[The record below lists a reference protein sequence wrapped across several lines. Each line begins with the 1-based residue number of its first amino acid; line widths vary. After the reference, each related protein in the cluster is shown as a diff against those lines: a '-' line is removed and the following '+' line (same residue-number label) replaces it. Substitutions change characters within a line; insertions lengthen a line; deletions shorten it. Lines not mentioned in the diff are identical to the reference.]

1 MSKNII
7 DIKTNTNSNNET
19 NIELEL
25 GNVIRIKSPKN
36 EKLNMQTFIIDYI
49 DSSKMLLTNI
59 ETLNTIKLK
68 INQDGTIGDGT
79 IVELAILSR
88 STEKGY
94 ARQNNLL
101 PGTWINIYFGGDIP
115 VIITGEITNLEED
128 MIEIKTVDDD
138 VIYINFDY
146 KGIPEDLPIENI
158 EIREKPVKK
167 VEEVAIEEDVAE
179 EPIVMEEI
187 PELEKEKAFVKPEEL
202 EITVPVEKVKAQM
215 REFIIKADQIK
226 FGDEELGPIVQFMD
240 VSDKRRRYSIE
251 QQVSDLLDDLLST
264 VPSAQRTERVLN
276 NIHVIIERFKQLR
289 DYFSF
294 KDEYGN
300 VEGALVRES
309 TYKPLLN
316 YFRTFSNNLYWIM
329 PIVKNKKKIYLSD
342 NNDDASQ
349 GVINIEL
356 DKDLSKIT
364 DLIDLYKADELSNE
378 QNKYS
383 SLYASLNPY
392 FTPFEYI
399 DDENISEI
407 IIEKYVNNDINVII
421 DNLGDMY
428 SSIYSNKKIRSRRF
442 VIDKYNLGISKLDA
456 TSFSGNKMLATRVKL
471 TNPDLMSIKS
481 FMFLPEPVMRFSKA
495 NLPGT
500 TILERSNL
508 NLSFIN
514 YWELLKSDT
523 FVKNVILDN
532 LGENIEYTDDSFAT
546 SIKNIILNLSDDE
559 KRGMTN
565 EQLYLQ
571 FINHIIPKT
580 KTLFNLM
587 KKYIHGK
594 LSIVDVVS
602 YLEPFLIYTE
612 SLTYMQYKE
621 IVSFID
627 EKISEFNRTFIEKSK
642 SFMSLSNMITKQ
654 DRYYPKVFENVQN
667 VISNIK
673 NKDNVRD
680 EVFTTYDI
688 NFNKDTPFSNLEILR
703 KIIIKDYG
711 HLYTYALSLQNDVLV
726 YPLDLS
732 NLLESEGKDIQTDIN
747 KDESSDQCKT
757 IVVAKRYTSVEELNK
772 DNGIEIYFDK
782 NLDKTNYNLTD
793 DQEKEMAKRTP
804 DDFLQYLV
812 KNLKEKN
819 KIDDDQAERLA
830 ETLILGHKRVMDGH
844 YAIVYKFTGSTEDE
858 FIYYVRKD
866 GKWVL
871 DETIGKN
878 VKTVEDDILCN
889 FQEKCINATS
899 PKEKEDK
906 CEGVSLNELQ
916 LQKEAI
922 KEVVDAFDVK
932 YHKSKTE
939 YDAFVREKYKYY
951 MDILPI
957 VSKIETEN
965 MLKYNKQKYKLSS
978 EVDDEALVQSPFQ
991 PLLNIILGQEDYTKK
1006 QHDIN
1011 RFVNSF
1017 TRTAYL
1023 NTYGPLGKLETP
1035 AWLYCIKTG
1044 VKLLPTF
1051 RHDMAV
1057 AWIKD
1062 QETFNDF
1069 VDGLINRVGKKSDDG
1084 DWWIDEKSGWPIRRI
1099 DFDVEEGYED
1109 GFRVSTRDVLTKQLG
1124 DTILTQ
1130 SKQVLAQTPESRII
1144 SNITNAVSFAMGI
1157 NLETQKDLIIN
1168 CVTQKIKDVLPSES
1182 DYKKFMKDMANK
1194 NKVVP
1199 SFAELYNSTLLYNTL
1214 GMILIAIQTS
1224 IPSIKT
1230 RKTFPGCI
1238 RSFLGYPF
1246 EGNGDFTSLQYLT
1259 CIAYDIKRTTVEPW
1273 DVMKKKTQTYIFDKI
1288 KNAIDGSEKVPGLL
1302 AFPEVKRKIEE
1313 KTEYL
1318 LSMPLEDIA
1327 EEHRITN
1334 WTQFLPPL
1342 VSFKIKNLENISGE
1356 FKSALVTEL
1365 KTGSRKQQEKI
1376 AVINSKIIQFSLAIQ
1391 SAIQGIL
1398 NKKALLL
1405 KNSNNEPYLEN
1416 ACCNEKSR
1424 ETTIQYFENKDPS
1437 IKQYNEIVA
1446 NLTHILED
1454 IEKYTKSL
1462 IFSSNINTKNKY
1474 PPVSTEFS
1482 ETTIYLAFIH
1492 YCKFKSI
1499 LAIPEK
1505 LIPLCTDKPS
1515 NLIDPNDSLNEII
1528 KKLKS
1533 DGRNYTL
1540 DSFLR
1545 MLQIIAR
1552 NNIVNLSFDTPTISS
1567 IATLILTLDAF
1578 DLENEEIVE
1587 PALRK
1592 LIMNALD
1599 TFDMATQQTTPET
1612 RELNDYLLKH
1622 IESMKSEIVRFVTD
1636 NKGNNLSI
1644 TKKSLKKMTSFVNTL
1659 DMWYSEKDNEE
1670 SISSDTAY
1678 NQMNYYKNMMQNI
1691 VNVFPNIILN
1701 KVDYNSITIPG
1712 YWGYSNIHESKLKT
1726 NVRQYY
1732 ERLKPFY
1739 NDESITKVLNTIFQ
1753 TAKNIIRL
1761 SNVIPCFSTIKHKDK
1776 ILRPIF
1782 DERTSNLIFE
1792 FLMLR
1797 IFILYIDLADDSN
1810 MIVREATK
1818 KMVVDDIFTVEYVEE
1833 RETKVDIQE
1842 TTHSEMD
1849 ITLLRG
1855 KQKELRQKI
1864 SHLIVV
1870 FFDFMETTKD
1880 IVNISYSQIRDRV
1893 FKIKTA
1899 EKDRITDRL
1908 NKLTDEGRE
1917 IDTMLKINKLGVWSK
1932 GLQKGLTTY
1941 VKETYDEEREF
1952 MDHMEAVERK
1962 IKTKMKGV
1970 TEENMDLYMDDA
1982 LEEEARIQDIENDVN
1997 DIGFLT
2003 EDYMDGNYDTMDA
2016 PELDNYDDYN

>member
-7 DIKTNTNSNNET
+7 DIKSNSNSNNET

-49 DSSKMLLTNI
+49 DNSKMLLTNI
-59 ETLNTIKLK
+59 DTLNTIKLK
-68 INQDGTIGDGT
+68 INADGTIGDGS

-88 STEKGY
+88 SSEKGY

-101 PGTWINIYFGGDIP
+101 PGTWINVYFGGDIP

-128 MIEIKTVDDD
+128 IIEIKTVDDD

-167 VEEVAIEEDVAE
+167 IEPVVDE

-187 PELEKEKAFVKPEEL
+187 PELEKEKAIVKPEEL
-202 EITVPVEKVKAQM
+202 EITVPIEKVKAQM
-215 REFIIKADQIK
+215 REFIVKADQIK

-240 VSDKRRRYSIE
+240 VSDTRRRYSIE

-264 VPSAQRTERVLN
+264 VPSTQRTERVLN
-276 NIHVIIERFKQLR
+276 NIHIIIERFKQLR
-289 DYFSF
+289 EYFSY

-300 VEGALVRES
+300 VAGALVREA
-309 TYKPLLN
+309 TYKPLLR
-316 YFRTFSNNLYWIM
+316 YFATFSNNLYWIL
-329 PIVKNKKKIYLSD
+329 PIIKNKKKIYLSE
-342 NNDDASQ
+342 NNDDISQ

-356 DKDLSKIT
+356 DKDLNKIT
-364 DLIDLYKADELSNE
+364 DLIGLYKGGELSNE
-378 QNKYS
+378 ENKYS
-383 SLYASLNPY
+383 SLYTSLNPY

-442 VIDKYNLGISKLDA
+442 VIDKYNLGLSKLDA

-481 FMFLPEPVMRFSKA
+481 FMFLPEPVMRFSKV

-500 TILERSNL
+500 TMLERSNL

-532 LGENIEYTDDSFAT
+532 LSENIEYTDDSFST

-565 EQLYLQ
+565 EQLYVQ

-587 KKYIHGK
+587 KKYIYGK

-602 YLEPFLIYTE
+602 YLEPFLIYTD

-621 IVSFID
+621 IVAFID
-627 EKISEFNRTFIEKSK
+627 EKISEFNRSFIEKSK
-642 SFMSLSNMITKQ
+642 AFMSLSNVMTKQ
-654 DRYYPKVFENVQN
+654 DRYYPKVFENIQT

-680 EVFTTYDI
+680 DVFSTYDI

-732 NLLESEGKDIQTDIN
+732 NLLEIEGKTIQTDIN
-747 KDESSDQCKT
+747 ADNSSEQCKT
-757 IVVAKRYTSVEELNK
+757 IVVAKRYNSVEELNK
-772 DNGIEIYFDK
+772 DNDIEIYFDK
-782 NLDKTNYNLTD
+782 ALDKTNYNLTD
-793 DQEKEMAKRTP
+793 DQEKEMVKRTP
-804 DDFLQYLV
+804 DDFFQYLV
-812 KNLKEKN
+812 KDLKQKN
-819 KIDDDQAERLA
+819 KVDDAQAERLA

-844 YAIVYKFTGSTEDE
+844 YAIVYKFTGNAEDD
-858 FIYYVRKD
+858 FIYYIRKD

-871 DETIGKN
+871 DETIGKD

-889 FQEKCINATS
+889 FQEKCITATT
-899 PKEKEDK
+899 PKQKEDK

-916 LQKEAI
+916 LQKNAI
-922 KEVVDAFDVK
+922 KDVVDAFDVK

-939 YDAFVREKYKYY
+939 YDAFIREKYQYY

-957 VSKIETEN
+957 ISKMETEN
-965 MLKYNKQKYKLSS
+965 MLKYNKQKYRLSS
-978 EVDDEALVQSPFQ
+978 EVDDEQLIQSPFQ
-991 PLLNIILGQEDYTKK
+991 PLLNIILGQEDYAKK

-1023 NTYGPLGKLETP
+1023 NTYGPLGKLETT

-1062 QETFNDF
+1062 PETFNDF

-1124 DTILTQ
+1124 DSILTQ
-1130 SKQVLAQTPESRII
+1130 SKQVLAQTPESKII

-1194 NKVVP
+1194 NKTVP

-1230 RKTFPGCI
+1230 RKTFPGCV

-1288 KNAIDGSEKVPGLL
+1288 KNAIDGSEKVSGLL

-1318 LSMPLEDIA
+1318 LSMPLEDVA

-1454 IEKYTKSL
+1454 IEKYTKSV

-1492 YCKFKSI
+1492 YCKFKSMI
-1499 LAIPEK
+1499 AIPEK

-1515 NLIDPNDSLNEII
+1515 NLIDPNESLSEII

-1540 DSFLR
+1540 DTFLR
-1545 MLQIIAR
+1545 MLQIVAR
-1552 NNIVNLSFDTPTISS
+1552 NNIVNLAFDTPMISS

-1622 IESMKSEIVRFVTD
+1622 IEHMKSEILRFVTD

-1670 SISSDTAY
+1670 NISSDIAY

-1691 VNVFPNIILN
+1691 VNIFPNIILN

-1739 NDESITKVLNTIFQ
+1739 NDFSLIKILNTISQ
-1753 TAKNIIRL
+1753 SAKNIIRL
-1761 SNVIPCFSTIKHKDK
+1761 SNVIPCFSTIKQNDK

-1797 IFILYIDLADDSN
+1797 IFILYIDLADDVH
-1810 MIVREATK
+1810 MIMRETK
-1818 KMVVDDIFTVEYVEE
+1818 QKTVVDDIFTVEYLEE

-1842 TTHSEMD
+1842 TNHSEID
-1849 ITLLRG
+1849 VTLLRG
-1855 KQKELRQKI
+1855 NQKELRQKI
-1864 SHLIVV
+1864 AHLIVV
-1870 FFDFMETTKD
+1870 FFDFMETSKD
-1880 IVNISYSQIRDRV
+1880 LVNVSYSQIRDRV

-1962 IKTKMKGV
+1962 IKSKMKGV

-1982 LEEEARIQDIENDVN
+1982 LQEEARIQDIENDVN

-2003 EDYMDGNYDTMDA
+2003 EDYMDGNYDAIDA
-2016 PELDNYDDYN
+2016 PELENYDDYN